1 MACAMVVCSFL
12 ILCPSSST
20 STLQRLQ
27 YQSLYTVGLIPHAS
41 PCCDLPCDG
50 IMQARSS
57 ELNWAAGAVRE
68 GGAVLRMHIDNVGME
83 RTAR

>member
-20 STLQRLQ
+20 STLQRFQ
-27 YQSLYTVGLIPHAS
+27 HQSLYRVGLIPPAS

-50 IMQARSS
+50 IMQAQSS
-57 ELNWAAGAVRE
+57 ELDCTAGAFAE
-68 GGAVLRMHIDNVGME
+68 GDAVLRRHADNVGIE